1 MGVLFAPVPILHP
14 GEGKVGKRFAL
25 VFNGQ
30 AAGFIAFGKDDAR
43 PVQLIAA
50 CETPE
55 PQNRSA
61 AK

>member
-14 GEGKVGKRFAL
+14 GEGKIGKRFAL

-30 AAGFIAFGKDDAR
+30 AAGFIAFGKDDGVLSR
-43 PVQLIAA
+43 LIAA
-50 CETPE
+50 CETLE